1 MKTFNFI
8 HSPRSP
14 LSSRNIDGS
23 DTLIPVN
30 KLADYYVKL
39 FRGALRKF
47 TKNELKSGNLRHSIG
62 QRRIFF
68 FFFLLV
74 HAFSNFFNHLMWTR
88 HSNFRIDLPVI
99 NTLFPGPFWGEELN
113 TASKNQIYRFFLPR
127 KNLMHLINLSRKPGW
142 LFLLQHII
150 CLKHV

>member
-1 MKTFNFI
+1 MKTFDFI

-74 HAFSNFFNHLMWTR
+74 HAFSNFFNYLM
-88 HSNFRIDLPVI
+88 
-99 NTLFPGPFWGEELN
+99 
-113 TASKNQIYRFFLPR
+113 
-127 KNLMHLINLSRKPGW
+127 
-142 LFLLQHII
+142 
-150 CLKHV
+150 